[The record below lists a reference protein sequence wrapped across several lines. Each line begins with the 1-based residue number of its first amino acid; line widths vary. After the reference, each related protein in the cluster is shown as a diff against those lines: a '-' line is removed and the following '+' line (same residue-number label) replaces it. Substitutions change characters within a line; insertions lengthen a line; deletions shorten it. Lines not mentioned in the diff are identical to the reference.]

1 MCSLLECTYSFYI
14 RSLTEM
20 KVSLYCVMFRQRLEH
35 ELVLAA
41 YNVFINRLDKA
52 CVIGATLGVKASLV
66 RTFIIVITVSVIVVE
81 CCKCLC

>member
-1 MCSLLECTYSFYI
+1 
-14 RSLTEM
+14 
-20 KVSLYCVMFRQRLEH
+20 MFRQRLEH